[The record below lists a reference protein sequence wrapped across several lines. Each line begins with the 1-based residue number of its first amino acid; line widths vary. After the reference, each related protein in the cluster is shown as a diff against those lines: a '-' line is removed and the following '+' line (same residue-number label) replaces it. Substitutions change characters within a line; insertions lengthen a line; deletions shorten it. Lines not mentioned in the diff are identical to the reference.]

1 MTMRRVTLES
11 LTPEPMRPFARRLWR
26 RVRGKPV
33 DGWDLTGGRV
43 AAGPFHGMRY
53 ATFGLGSVI
62 SAKVLGTYERELH
75 GWVDEIMATPYP
87 DKNFH
92 TVNILKFV
100 DEVKQATGGKL
111 AITVHTNQSLV
122 QMPQIKRAIM
132 AGQVHMGEIL
142 LSAYGN
148 EDPFFEV
155 DGVPMLSPGYDNA
168 KKLWDASRPLVEK
181 RFRAQGIVPLF
192 SVPWPPQGFYTAKP
206 VKSIAEFKGWK
217 FRAYNAVTSRMA
229 ELMGAT
235 PTIVQQAEVPQA
247 FATSTVEA
255 MVTSAPTG
263 VDTKAWEFS
272 KFYYDVRVINNKN
285 IVLVSQKA
293 LDGLDAA
300 TRTAVLDAAR
310 RAETRGW
317 AESQKVME
325 ETTKRLADQ
334 GMKVEPPSAAMRAE
348 LDKIGETMIAEWTK
362 RAGAEGQAMLKAY
375 RGN

>member
-1 MTMRRVTLES
+1 MD
-11 LTPEPMRPFARRLWR
+11 RLDCR
-26 RVRGKPV
+26 AVLRQ
-33 DGWDLTGGRV
+33 V
-43 AAGPFHGMRY
+43 AA
-53 ATFGLGSVI
+53 AAGLLVAALPA
-62 SAKVLGTYERELH
+62 SAQQ
-75 GWVDEIMATPYP
+75 WIMATPYP

-92 TVNILKFV
+92 TVNILRFV
-100 DEVKQATGGKL
+100 DEVKQGTGGKL

-132 AGQVHMGEIL
+132 AGQVQMGEIL

-155 DGVPMLSPGYDNA
+155 DGVPMLSPGYENA

-181 RFRAQGIVPLF
+181 RFRAQGLVPLF
-192 SVPWPPQGFYTAKP
+192 SVPWPPQGFYTARP
-206 VKSIAEFKGWK
+206 VKSISEFKGWK

-300 TRTAVLDAAR
+300 ARTAVLDAAK

-317 AESQKVME
+317 ADSQKVME

-362 RAGAEGQAMLKAY
+362 RAGADGQAMLKVY